1 MSARCMF
8 LSCGRLNPIRM
19 PWSPRSYNPPQGS
32 RRLTIPFASK
42 DRVVAA
48 TSSLYSEIMRDY
60 ERIKAIIEFLDES
73 RQEQPGLEELS
84 AAAGLSPFHLHRLF
98 SDWAG
103 ITPKAFLKCLTL
115 NHAKELLRAGE
126 SVLSTSL
133 EAGLSGPGRLHDLC
147 VSLES
152 ASPGEIKAGGNGW
165 TIKAGVS
172 ESPFGLCLIA
182 GSPRGICHLSFV
194 PTEDRTPATE
204 LLREDWPA
212 ATLRWDNSFACE
224 LAARLFVKPTENGSN
239 ARLKAYVR
247 GTDFQVRVWRALLTL
262 PPESLT
268 SYGRIGKAI
277 GSPDASRAVGT
288 AVGRN
293 PLAVLIPCHRVIRE
307 TGVIGDYRWGMERKK
322 AILAWEN
329 AER

>member
-1 MSARCMF
+1 
-8 LSCGRLNPIRM
+8 
-19 PWSPRSYNPPQGS
+19 
-32 RRLTIPFASK
+32 LTIPFASK

-133 EAGLSGPGRLHDLC
+133 EAGVSGPGRLHDLC

-165 TIKAGVS
+165 RKWLDHQSRG
-172 ESPFGLCLIA
+172 FRIA
-182 GSPRGICHLSFV
+182 VRIMSDRGKPARHLS
-194 PTEDRTPATE
+194 
-204 LLREDWPA
+204 
-212 ATLRWDNSFACE
+212 SFI
-224 LAARLFVKPTENGSN
+224 RSN
-239 ARLKAYVR
+239 RR
-247 GTDFQVRVWRALLTL
+247 
-262 PPESLT
+262 PN
-268 SYGRIGKAI
+268 
-277 GSPDASRAVGT
+277 AS
-288 AVGRN
+288 
-293 PLAVLIPCHRVIRE
+293 
-307 TGVIGDYRWGMERKK
+307 D
-322 AILAWEN
+322 
-329 AER
+329 

>member
-1 MSARCMF
+1 VCAISTALSSQLKNTIATSASIRPKARVSAAGRCKSSALTRKVRFALLSCRIILSMSARCMF

-126 SVLSTSL
+126 SVLSTSWKRVCQ
-133 EAGLSGPGRLHDLC
+133 GRADC
-147 VSLES
+147 
-152 ASPGEIKAGGNGW
+152 
-165 TIKAGVS
+165 T
-172 ESPFGLCLIA
+172 
-182 GSPRGICHLSFV
+182 
-194 PTEDRTPATE
+194 T
-204 LLREDWPA
+204 
-212 ATLRWDNSFACE
+212 FACRWNRLR
-224 LAARLFVKPTENGSN
+224 LARSRLEEMAGPSKPGFQNRRSD
-239 ARLKAYVR
+239 YV
-247 GTDFQVRVWRALLTL
+247 
-262 PPESLT
+262 
-268 SYGRIGKAI
+268 
-277 GSPDASRAVGT
+277 
-288 AVGRN
+288 
-293 PLAVLIPCHRVIRE
+293 
-307 TGVIGDYRWGMERKK
+307 
-322 AILAWEN
+322 
-329 AER
+329 